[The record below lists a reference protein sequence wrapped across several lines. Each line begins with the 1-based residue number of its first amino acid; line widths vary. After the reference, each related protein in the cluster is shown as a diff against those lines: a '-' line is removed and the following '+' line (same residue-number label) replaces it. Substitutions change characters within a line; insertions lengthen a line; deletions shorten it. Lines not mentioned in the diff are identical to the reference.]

1 MDNFF
6 SKPMKIVTLAAASDA
21 FLLNVAWRKWGP
33 SSYTPS
39 QLHGYLIFFWLSWWL
54 HVWGWAFFR
63 LIVKPKSRTIKHNGV
78 FRFLGLFNCERI
90 VVCAP
95 EGLAEVLTRVNDF
108 IQPIHLSFI
117 AQQVLG
123 PGVVLVNGEEHKRQR
138 RLLLPSFAMKH
149 IRAQQPIYWSKAVE
163 ATEKLMSHVSD
174 TANPHSDSFSDR
186 IEIGEL
192 AGYTALDVISKA
204 ALGVDFEAI
213 ANPDSHLI
221 QNYRTVFEPTR
232 MFQIFSV
239 LKFIIPPKVVD
250 RLPVKHNTEV
260 RNAAKVVRDV
270 CRTTLREK
278 RERYRLGDLHDSD
291 IISALIRDRNKELE
305 EDDVVTQM
313 MTMLGAGHETVSV
326 AMTWAMY
333 ELCRNPD
340 WQAKLRAEVRTKL
353 PSPRAAGRVPQAED
367 LEIENMP
374 LLNAFCHEVIR
385 YWPPIPMIM
394 RTAANDT
401 TIMGNFV
408 PATTKV
414 ILSVTGINRSPDLWG
429 PDGSRFNPNRWYD
442 EEKDKY
448 DSTGGANTKY
458 AHMSFIHGGRDCL
471 GRNFA
476 KAEMLTVIACW
487 VGRFEWNLSDERDM
501 DERRVP
507 LSGGSFS
514 SKPLHGVWCKAKA
527 VPGW

>member
-1 MDNFF
+1 M
-6 SKPMKIVTLAAASDA
+6 AAAPLA
-21 FLLNVAWRKWGP
+21 KVMGLVQP
-33 SSYTPS
+33 S
-39 QLHGYLIFFWLSWWL
+39 GEYLRSGAPCYFILPNNMPP
-54 HVWGWAFFR
+54 HR
-63 LIVKPKSRTIKHNGV
+63 SRTLKHDGV
-78 FRFLGLFNCERI
+78 FRFLGLFNCER
-90 VVCAP
+90 VVVAAP
-95 EGLAEVLTRVNDF
+95 EGLAEVLTRVSDF

-117 AQQVLG
+117 AQSILG

-163 ATEKLMSHVSD
+163 ATEKLTSFAAG
-174 TANPHSDSFSDR
+174 TTNQHSDGYSDKT
-186 IEIGEL
+186 EIGEL
-192 AGYTALDVISKA
+192 AGFTALDVISKA

-239 LKFIIPPKVVD
+239 LKFIIPPNIVNS
-250 RLPVKHNTEV
+250 LPVKHNTEV
-260 RNAAKVVRDV
+260 RNAARVVRDV

-278 RERYRLGDLHDSD
+278 RERYRRGDLHDSD
-291 IISALIRDRNKELE
+291 IVSALIRDRNKELE

-333 ELCRNPD
+333 ELCRHPE
-340 WQAKLRAEVRTKL
+340 WQDKLRAEVRAKL
-353 PSPRAAGRVPQAED
+353 PPPRPSGAAPPAEA

-394 RTAANDT
+394 RTAAVDT
-401 TIMGNFV
+401 TIMGHYV
-408 PATTKV
+408 AATTKV
-414 ILSVTGINRSPDLWG
+414 ILSVTGTNRNPDLWG
-429 PDGSRFNPNRWYD
+429 PDGASFNPGRFYD
-442 EEKDKY
+442 EAGDKY
-448 DSTGGANTKY
+448 DSTGGASTKY
-458 AHMSFIHGGRDCL
+458 AHLSFIHGGRDCL

-487 VGRFEWNLSDERDM
+487 VGRFRWELADARDM
-501 DERRVP
+501 DESRVP

-514 SKPLHGVWCKAKA
+514 SKPLHGVWCRAKV